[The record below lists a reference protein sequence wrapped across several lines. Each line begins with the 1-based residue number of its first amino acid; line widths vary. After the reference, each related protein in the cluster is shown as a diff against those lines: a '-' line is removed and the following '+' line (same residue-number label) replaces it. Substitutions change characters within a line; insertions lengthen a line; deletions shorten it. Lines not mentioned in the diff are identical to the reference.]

1 MNASNAAP
9 AGEALMQN
17 LQMERSFCEAEANV
31 AGAPAGFGHDALLV
45 IAPPAH
51 PLGTGSWD
59 VRR

>member
-1 MNASNAAP
+1 MNASIAAP

-17 LQMERSFCEAEANV
+17 LQLERSFCEAEANV
-31 AGAPAGFGHDALLV
+31 AGAPAGFGYDARLV
-45 IAPPAH
+45 IALLAH